1 MDDLLPKNFSRM
13 ENQETLVF
21 QSGSILFAEGEDS
34 HFLYLI
40 KRGKVL
46 LVKEKNKSLK
56 KVDVLGPQEIIG
68 LNSLV
73 KDCLHENTA
82 FSIGQVEV
90 VKIKKT
96 EIKAVLSK
104 CSPWVFNLIKTIGER
119 LEKTNKLMIE
129 HNILEDE
136 KYLNNDS
143 LKLNEADFFFL
154 LSDYRE
160 KMEE

>member
-1 MDDLLPKNFSRM
+1 MGNEDK
-13 ENQETLVF
+13 LVF
-21 QSGSILFAEGEDS
+21 QSGSILFAEGEKS

-46 LVKEKNKSLK
+46 LVKENNKSLK
-56 KVDVLGPQEIIG
+56 KVDTLGPQEIIG
-68 LNSLV
+68 LTSLV

-90 VKIKKT
+90 IKIKKT

-104 CSPWVFNLIKTIGER
+104 CAPWVFNLIKTISER
-119 LEKTNKLMIE
+119 LEKTNKLMTE
-129 HNILEDE
+129 HNILEEE
-136 KYLNNDS
+136 KFLDNDS
-143 LKLNEADFFFL
+143 LELNEADFFFL